1 MGSAYCPL
9 SRCHASAET
18 SHPAGRLFAASAQPL
33 VTVRSVAE
41 HDYEVSCECG
51 AQWRVRLEYDDDAM
65 ATCLACGAD
74 TFELVDLGV
83 VHSAGAAVEWNAL
96 SSPG

>member
-1 MGSAYCPL
+1 MEWS
-9 SRCHASAET
+9 
-18 SHPAGRLFAASAQPL
+18 QPL
-33 VTVRSVAE
+33 VTVRPWAE

-74 TFELVDLGV
+74 TFNLTDLGE
-83 VHSAGAAVEWNAL
+83 VHSAGRDVEWHV
-96 SSPG
+96 SEERQS